1 PRCLACHRFNAAGG
15 RREVSTMLEAQPR
28 KVLPA
33 DSGRP
38 VGEPAVELPIME
50 DLTPAQIVAELD
62 RFIIGQGDAK
72 RAVAVALRNRYRRQR
87 LPEELRGEVVPKNIL
102 MMGPTG
108 VGKTE
113 IARRVAK
120 IVDAPF
126 VKVEATRF
134 TEIGYVGR
142 DVESIVRELC
152 EVAIDLLHSRRLEQ
166 VKEEA
171 DQAAR
176 QRLIDLLTEQLLSRG
191 EPRVGR
197 GVGSVA
203 PAARR
208 TSAAD
213 ERRRKREQDRLLA
226 LLNEQALEEE
236 TVEIELD
243 PQFAD
248 GSFDEFGALSPEELY
263 DSFQDFLDGFSP
275 SPRRSRRKVSVREAR
290 RILAQQEEDR
300 LVDWDTVIESAVRRV
315 EVAGVVFIDEIDK
328 TINANGE
335 YSGEVSG
342 EGVQRDLLPIV
353 EGSVVMTRYGPVR
366 TDHILFIAA
375 GSFHSARP
383 ADLIPELQGRFPI
396 RVELQSLSEDDLYA
410 ILTEPQNALTKQS
423 VALLET
429 EGVEL
434 RFEDSAL
441 REMARLATAVNVATE
456 DIGARRLHTIIERVI
471 EEISFDAPDLQGETV
486 IIDAAFVGERIGEVA
501 ADEDLSAYIL

>member
-1 PRCLACHRFNAAGG
+1 M
-15 RREVSTMLEAQPR
+15 VEAQPR
-28 KVLPA
+28 IAPA
-33 DSGRP
+33 PSSGRP
-38 VGEPAVELPIME
+38 GTDAAVDVPIME
-50 DLTPAQIVAELD
+50 DLTPTQIVAELD
-62 RFIIGQGDAK
+62 RFIIGQSDAK
-72 RAVAVALRNRYRRQR
+72 RAVAVALRNRFRRQL
-87 LPEELRGEVVPKNIL
+87 LPEEMRGEVVPKNIL

-134 TEIGYVGR
+134 TEVGFVGR

-152 EVAIDLLHSRRLEQ
+152 EVAIDMLHSRRLEQ
-166 VKEEA
+166 VKDEA

-176 QRLIDLLTEQLLSRG
+176 QRLVDLLSEQLLANAG
-191 EPRVGR
+191 GR
-197 GVGSVA
+197 NGRAGVPGPQRA
-203 PAARR
+203 TAAE
-208 TSAAD
+208 

-226 LLNEQALEEE
+226 LLNEDALEEE
-236 TVEIELD
+236 TVEIEVD

-248 GSFDEFGALSPEELY
+248 NPYEAVGGMSPDELY
-263 DSFQDFLDGFSP
+263 DSFQDFLDGYAP
-275 SPRRSRRKVSVREAR
+275 PPRRSRRRVSVREAR

-300 LVDWDTVIESAVRRV
+300 LVDWDTVIETAVRRV
-315 EVAGVVFIDEIDK
+315 EQAGVVFIDEIDK
-328 TINANGE
+328 TINADGE

-375 GSFHSARP
+375 GSFHNARP

-396 RVELQSLSEDDLYA
+396 RVELQSLTEDDLYA
-410 ILTEPQNALTKQS
+410 ILTEPENALTKQS
-423 VALLET
+423 VALLAT

-434 RFEDSAL
+434 LFEGDAL
-441 REMARLATAVNVATE
+441 REMAHLATAVNASTE

-471 EEISFDAPDLQGETV
+471 EEISFDAPDHRGETIV
-486 IIDAAFVGERIGEVA
+486 IDASFVSDRVGEVA
-501 ADEDLSAYIL
+501 ADEDLSSYIL

>member
-1 PRCLACHRFNAAGG
+1 
-15 RREVSTMLEAQPR
+15 V
-28 KVLPA
+28 
-33 DSGRP
+33 
-38 VGEPAVELPIME
+38 PIME

-62 RFIIGQGDAK
+62 RYIIGQSDAK
-72 RAVAVALRNRYRRQR
+72 RAVAVALRNRFRRQL
-87 LPEELRGEVVPKNIL
+87 LPEDMRGEVVPKNIL

-134 TEIGYVGR
+134 TEVGFVGR

-152 EVAIDLLHSRRLEQ
+152 EVAIDMLHSRRLEQ
-166 VKEEA
+166 VKDEA

-176 QRLIDLLTEQLLSRG
+176 QRLVDLLTEQLLVKAG
-191 EPRVGR
+191 GR
-197 GVGSVA
+197 NGRAGA
-203 PAARR
+203 PHPKPA
-208 TSAAD
+208 TAAD

-226 LLNEQALEEE
+226 LLNEDALEEE
-236 TVEIELD
+236 TVEIEVD

-248 GSFDEFGALSPEELY
+248 NSYEAVGGMSPDELY
-263 DSFQDFLDGFSP
+263 DSFQDFLDGYAP
-275 SPRRSRRKVSVREAR
+275 PPRRSRRRVSVREAR

-300 LVDWDTVIESAVRRV
+300 LVDWDTVIETAVRRV
-315 EVAGVVFIDEIDK
+315 EQAGVVFIDEIDK
-328 TINANGE
+328 TINADGE

-375 GSFHSARP
+375 GSFHNARP

-396 RVELQSLSEDDLYA
+396 RVELQSLTEDDLYA
-410 ILTEPQNALTKQS
+410 ILTEPENALTKQS
-423 VALLET
+423 VALLAT

-434 RFEDSAL
+434 MFEADAL
-441 REMARLATAVNVATE
+441 REMAHLATAVNASTE

-471 EEISFDAPDLQGETV
+471 EEISFDAPDHRGETIV
-486 IIDAAFVGERIGEVA
+486 IDASFVSDRVGEVA
-501 ADEDLSAYIL
+501 ADEDLSSYIL